1 MVNVE
6 VEKRC
11 GCFTRA
17 KLEPFL
23 SFGTKEQASKK
34 ANEMV
39 KIMNTEFCGKHKFK
53 IVDENET
60 IRIVED
66 EENE

>member
-1 MVNVE
+1 MVTLE

-17 KLEPFL
+17 KLDGSYKFD
-23 SFGTKEQASKK
+23 SKEKASKK
-34 ANEMV
+34 AAELLEV
-39 KIMNTEFCGKHKFK
+39 MNQSFCGKHKFK
-53 IVDENET
+53 IIEEDKT

-66 EENE
+66 EEN